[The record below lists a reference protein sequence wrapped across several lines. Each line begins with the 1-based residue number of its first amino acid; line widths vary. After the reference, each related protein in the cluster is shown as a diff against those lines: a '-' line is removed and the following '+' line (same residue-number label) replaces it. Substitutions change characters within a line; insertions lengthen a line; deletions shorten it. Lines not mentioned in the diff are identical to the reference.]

1 MMVGE
6 SHESERWSSYS
17 PRTVFVFAALSQC
30 VCCANA
36 QYVEKLLVFALAN
49 NTAIPHIIVVPLTF
63 KIFLVNYG
71 NLPYFEIR
79 KKKYIYYN
87 I

>member
-49 NTAIPHIIVVPLTF
+49 NTAIPNIIVVPLTF
-63 KIFLVNYG
+63 KIFPVNSG
-71 NLPYFEIR
+71 NTATFHILKSE
-79 KKKYIYYN
+79 KKK
-87 I
+87 